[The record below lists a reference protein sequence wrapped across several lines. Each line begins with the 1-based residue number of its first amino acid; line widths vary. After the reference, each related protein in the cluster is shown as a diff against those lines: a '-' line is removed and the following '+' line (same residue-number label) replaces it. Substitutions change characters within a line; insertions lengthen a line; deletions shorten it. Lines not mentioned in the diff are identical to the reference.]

1 MPPTGYPYD
10 PVPVNAPVPVDTFNP
25 PDANSEKTQK
35 TNASK
40 NAKKPHKDFN
50 VWKWIVLTPLIAG
63 VMMPFAS
70 VGVAGLWFMH
80 TPSSLS
86 KTMKSDD
93 LKKMLTAY
101 ANQEKVEIPKGLRI
115 PKYKGSPDSLMSAI
129 KMSLSIF
136 SGYVNALRH
145 LPADNKWQIFKYTF
159 SRQGIKDFMQIPQI
173 FIDILGADLDKLNKR
188 DLSYIAN
195 VLTKGGMVTKK
206 YGQSLADVFKN
217 ITLSK
222 HAEVLRL
229 EKAKAPAE
237 EIKKART
244 SFESSRKFYQ
254 TLSKLQSQEVELTP
268 KEKRHFEYL
277 YKEILKKYQAQY
289 PHAKMDTRT
298 LDAIKKVAASTAVV
312 ALPENLAIKMP
323 HKDVNKQA
331 IANFEVFVGLKAI
344 EHAVKACIIPAEQ
357 EAEKE
362 AGKQAG
368 KAVKTVEKEVLK
380 NMSNVSEDAIL
391 KAAVQET
398 GNILDGSNFT
408 NEAKGLNEMR
418 KMQEAMGIK
427 IGLAPK
433 PLLVDTI
440 IGKDGEP
447 YSVVVMEQIEGPG
460 DLSKVIEKA
469 VMSEHPF
476 DLSSKEWQDYHRVMQ
491 TKVCLTIAMQSL
503 QIRNGDPHPGNFM
516 LNSLAQQ
523 KAFEKLGAGAIDGG
537 LTPID
542 LA

>member
-1 MPPTGYPYD
+1 MPPTGYPYN

-25 PDANSEKTQK
+25 PDTESTKAQK
-35 TNASK
+35 ATASK

-63 VMMPFAS
+63 VMLPFAS

-86 KTMKSDD
+86 KTMKPDD

-115 PKYKGSPDSLMSAI
+115 PKYKGSPDNLMSAI

-136 SGYVNALRH
+136 SGYINALRH

-159 SRQGIKDFMQIPQI
+159 SRQGIKDFMQVPQI
-173 FIDILGADLDKLNKR
+173 FIDILGLDLDKLNKR

-195 VLTKGGMVTKK
+195 VLTKGGTVTKK

-217 ITLSK
+217 STLRK

-277 YKEILKKYQAQY
+277 YKEILKKYQAKY
-289 PHAKMDTRT
+289 PHATMDTRT

-312 ALPENLAIKMP
+312 GLPENLAIKMP
-323 HKDVNKQA
+323 KTDAGASNA
-331 IANFEVFVGLKAI
+331 INNLEALVGFQAI
-344 EHAVKACIIPAEQ
+344 EHAVKACIMPAEQ
-357 EAEKE
+357 EAEKQ

-391 KAAVQET
+391 KAAAQQA
-398 GNILDGSNFT
+398 GSILDGSDFT
-408 NEAKGLNEMR
+408 NEAKGLNAMR
-418 KMQEAMGIK
+418 EMQEAMGIK

-440 IGKDGEP
+440 IGKDGVP

-469 VMSEHPF
+469 VMSKDPF
-476 DLSSKEWQDYHRVMQ
+476 NLKSKAWEDYHRFMREDA
-491 TKVCLTIAMQSL
+491 CPTIAMQSFGV
-503 QIRNGDPHPGNFM
+503 QHGDLHGANMM
-516 LNSLAQQ
+516 LGSV
-523 KAFEKLGAGAIDGG
+523 EIC
-537 LTPID
+537 
-542 LA
+542 